1 MQVWFSAD
9 RRYGTPLTPEE
20 SIDRWIDDFI
30 AHLKVE
36 RRLAANTVTAYSHD
50 LTTFARFM
58 NERGIVSFVNVATSH
73 VTTFMASMRTKGL
86 RERSVAR
93 GLAALRAFFNFLI
106 EEEAITTNPIS
117 LVDAPRASALLPKFI
132 TVEEVNKL
140 LAAPDRGKNRG
151 LRNAAMLELL
161 YATGLRVSELVNLH
175 LEDLHLEDGY
185 TRVTGKGDKERLVP
199 MGNSARETLKLYI
212 SGARALLLGKTVSS
226 HVFMSRNGKP
236 MTRQGFWKIIK
247 RYALKAG
254 ISTAITPHT
263 LRHSFATHMLANGA
277 DLRAVQAMLGHSD
290 ISTTQIYTHLET
302 DHLKKI
308 IRDFHPRGK
317 D

>member
-1 MQVWFSAD
+1 MAQ
-9 RRYGTPLTPEE
+9 EE

-36 RRLAANTVTAYSHD
+36 RRLAANTVAAYSHD
-50 LTTFARFM
+50 LTVFARFM
-58 NERGIVSFVNVATSH
+58 NEEGIVSFQNVATSH
-73 VTTFMASMRTKGL
+73 VTAFMALMRTKGL

-93 GLAALRAFFNFLI
+93 MLAALRAFFNFLI
-106 EEEAITTNPIS
+106 EEEAIATNPIS
-117 LVDAPRASALLPKFI
+117 SVDAPRASALLPKFM
-132 TVEEVNKL
+132 TVEEVDKL
-140 LAAPDRGKNRG
+140 LAAPDRGKNLG

-175 LEDLHLEDGY
+175 LDDLHLEDGY

-199 MGNSARETLKLYI
+199 MGNSARETLKMYI
-212 SGARALLLGKTVSS
+212 TEARASLLGKRVSNHIFVGRS
-226 HVFMSRNGKP
+226 GRA
-236 MTRQGFWKIIK
+236 MTRQWFWKIIK
-247 RYALKAG
+247 KCALEAG